1 MAKILYFSILVDKFG
16 RSSEE
21 VSLPGSVTDVR
32 TLLAWLRTRGDIWE
46 KSLGEDA
53 VKVTINRQFAEV
65 GSAVND
71 KMEIAIVPARLG

>member
-16 RSSEE
+16 RAEEE

-46 KSLGEDA
+46 KSLREDA
-53 VKVTINRQFAEV
+53 VKVTLNRQFAEA
-65 GSAVND
+65 GTAVND

>member
-16 RSSEE
+16 RAEEE
-21 VSLPGSVTDVR
+21 VGLPGSVTDVR

-46 KSLGEDA
+46 KSLREDA
-53 VKVTINRQFAEV
+53 VKVTLNRQFAEA
-65 GSAVND
+65 GTAVND

>member
-16 RSSEE
+16 RAEEE
-21 VSLPGSVTDVR
+21 VSLPDSVTDVR
-32 TLLAWLRTRGDIWE
+32 TLLAWLRTRSGAWE
-46 KSLGEDA
+46 KALQEDA
-53 VKVTINRQFAEV
+53 VKVTLNRQFAEA

>member
-46 KSLGEDA
+46 KSLGEAA
-53 VKVTINRQFAEV
+53 VKVTLNRQFAEV
-65 GSAVND
+65 DTAVND

>member
-16 RSSEE
+16 CSSEE

-32 TLLAWLRTRGDIWE
+32 TLLAWLRTRGGAWE
-46 KSLGEDA
+46 KSLQEDA
-53 VKVTINRQFAEV
+53 VKVTLNRQFAEA
-65 GSAVND
+65 GTAVND

>member
-32 TLLAWLRTRGDIWE
+32 TLLAWLRMRGDIRE
-46 KSLGEDA
+46 NPSGK
-53 VKVTINRQFAEV
+53 T
-65 GSAVND
+65 
-71 KMEIAIVPARLG
+71 P

>member
-16 RSSEE
+16 RSSED

-46 KSLGEDA
+46 KSLGEGA
-53 VKVTINRQFAEV
+53 VKVTLNRQFAEL
-65 GSAVND
+65 SSTVND

>member
-16 RSSEE
+16 RAEE
-21 VSLPGSVTDVR
+21 QVSLPGSVTDVR
-32 TLLAWLRTRGDIWE
+32 TLLAWLRTRGGAWE

-53 VKVTINRQFAEV
+53 VKVTLNRQFAEA

>member
-16 RSSEE
+16 HAEEE

-46 KSLGEDA
+46 KSLREDA
-53 VKVTINRQFAEV
+53 VKVTLNRQFAEA
-65 GSAVND
+65 GTAVND

>member
-16 RSSEE
+16 RAEEE

-32 TLLAWLRTRGDIWE
+32 TLLAWLRTRGGNWE
-46 KSLGEDA
+46 KALREDA
-53 VKVTINRQFAEV
+53 VKVTVNRQFAEV
-65 GSAVND
+65 DTAVND

>member
-16 RSSEE
+16 RAEEE

-32 TLLAWLRTRGDIWE
+32 TLLAWLRTRGGNWE
-46 KSLGEDA
+46 KSLREDA
-53 VKVTINRQFAEV
+53 VKVTLNRQFAEA
-65 GSAVND
+65 GTAVND

>member
-16 RSSEE
+16 HSSEE

-32 TLLAWLRTRGDIWE
+32 SLLAWLRTRGGNWE
-46 KSLGEDA
+46 KSLREDA
-53 VKVTINRQFAEV
+53 VKVTLNRQFAEAD
-65 GSAVND
+65 SAVND